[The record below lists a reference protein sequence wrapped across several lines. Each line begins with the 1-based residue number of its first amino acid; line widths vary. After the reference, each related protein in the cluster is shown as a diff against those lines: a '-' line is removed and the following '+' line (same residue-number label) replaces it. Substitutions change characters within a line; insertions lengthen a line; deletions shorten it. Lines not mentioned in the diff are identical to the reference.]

1 MKELTELQDMGY
13 QFSLKNGQVHYQY
26 RGSQECDA
34 VRVRQLLGRV
44 KRHAGLVRWILEQ
57 PRQKKRNY
65 VAMCID
71 EMRGIAWSKDGTDI
85 VYSLDFSQVASLLA
99 DKEVVKIFYDAVSDV
114 VCLEKRGFLVRNYT
128 SIKALHQVCT
138 YDVQRDASLTELTRT
153 LLGPEWIR
161 AAEMPEE
168 ILKESALVLC
178 HLYHLLL
185 QKMEELYLEQVWYRE
200 EACLPVMAR
209 LQQAG
214 IQFDFPGWRVVL
226 EQYEEK
232 KKTLASKIRETCRM
246 PEMDLQSPAQLQAAL
261 YQQGAQVALVSEKN
275 LERFSGEFPI
285 VADVLKYM
293 KLQKQLNTFGPR
305 LLTYVEADGRMR
317 GQWHLIGS
325 NTGRMSCT
333 APNLQG
339 MPRDTKAYFRAVPGH
354 TFVMGDYSQI
364 ELRVVAQMSGDATM
378 IGCFMRGE
386 DLHVK
391 TAAAI
396 LSKAECDVT
405 ETERQIA
412 KAANFGLIY
421 GMTASGLQ
429 RRVEAAYGIELTW
442 QQAQRFRDGFF
453 QLYSGI
459 IHYQDHILCSEE
471 VKTLGG
477 RCWCDATVPLK
488 RGSTA
493 RLNYPIQATA
503 AEGLKES
510 LILLLPQMKETW
522 NLVAVVHDEVVLEV
536 PEHEGQEAATVLER
550 MMRQG
555 MERLITAVPIKVDVR
570 IQSQWGRQKT

>member
-1 MKELTELQDMGY
+1 MKELTELQNMGY
-13 QFSLKNGQVHYQY
+13 QFSLKNGQVYYQY

-34 VRVRQLLGRV
+34 IRVRQLLGRV
-44 KRHAGLVRWILEQ
+44 KRHAGLVRWILGQ
-57 PRQKKRNY
+57 PKQEKRSY

-71 EMRGIAWSKDGTDI
+71 EIRGIAWSKDGRSS
-85 VYSLDFSQVASLLA
+85 VYSLDLSQVASLLA
-99 DKEVVKIFYDAVSDV
+99 DEAVVKIFYDAVSDV

-138 YDVQRDASLTELTRT
+138 YDVQRDVSLTELTRK
-153 LLGPEWIR
+153 LLGFEWIR
-161 AAEMPEE
+161 AAEMPED
-168 ILKESALVLC
+168 ILKESALALC

-185 QKMEELYLEQVWYRE
+185 RTMEELYLEQVWYRE
-200 EACLPVMAR
+200 EACLPALVR
-209 LQQAG
+209 LQQDG
-214 IQFDFPGWRVVL
+214 IQFDFSGWSVVL

-232 KKTLASKIRETCRM
+232 KKALVSKIRETCRM
-246 PEMDLQSPAQLQAAL
+246 PEMDIQSPAQLQAAL

-275 LERFSGEFPI
+275 LERFSGEIPI

-293 KLQKQLNTFGPR
+293 KLQKQLNIFGPR

-339 MPRDTKAYFRAVPGH
+339 MPRDAKAYFRAAPGH

-364 ELRVVAQMSGDATM
+364 ELRVVAQMSGEATM
-378 IGCFMRGE
+378 IESFMRGE

-421 GMTASGLQ
+421 GMTATGLQ
-429 RRVEAAYGIELTW
+429 RRVGGAYGIEITW
-442 QQAQRFRDGFF
+442 QQARRFRDGFF

-459 IHYQDHILCSEE
+459 LRYQDRILCSEE

-477 RCWCDATVPLK
+477 RCWCDETVPLK

-522 NLVAVVHDEVVLEV
+522 KLVAVVHDEVVLEV
-536 PEHEGQEAATVLER
+536 PEHEGAAAAIVLER
-550 MMRQG
+550 MMQSG
-555 MERLITAVPIKVDVR
+555 MARLIKAVPIEVDVR
-570 IQSQWGRQKT
+570 IQPKWGRQNS